1 MSEYRRATAE
11 ELAEVGVV
19 LNKDKYM
26 KHTNFAKSYYPPEAY
41 TMTLVVHSE
50 YNDSTYDNGLQ
61 YVLVH
66 DKDGNELPPLKK
78 TARECREGWTNLKI
92 PNTCV
97 GHYDDPTHRRP
108 ITVGGLRLFSK
119 KHNKLCKE
127 QQAASS
133 RLGDFFQVDFE
144 ILEWDYIPSKD
155 YKDQFVGQPREEVEV
170 YLKQHNNII
179 EELWVKLVV
188 IKK

>member
-1 MSEYRRATAE
+1 MLKDLTLINNMSEYRRATAE

-78 TARECREGWTNLKI
+78 TARECREGWTNLTI

-97 GHYDDPTHRRP
+97 GHYGDKESEEP
-108 ITVGGLRLFSK
+108 I
-119 KHNKLCKE
+119 E
-127 QQAASS
+127 
-133 RLGDFFQVDFE
+133 D
-144 ILEWDYIPSKD
+144 
-155 YKDQFVGQPREEVEV
+155 
-170 YLKQHNNII
+170 
-179 EELWVKLVV
+179 VV
-188 IKK
+188 IQLVDELPEFYVKIN